1 VVFWGFLETLDFTT
15 LKPGPYSLTWHTVIS
30 VLAFLCRL
38 RFVAF
43 VNNGLD
49 PVGSGSLLWM
59 RDFSVET
66 CCYAAVGTN
75 CYLLAYAY
83 TSSLLSP
90 SRQAVCLQIQFHKYL
105 ISFYPSKCTLI
116 SQLQQE
122 EFCCPITACSR
133 CFLYSQYFLLP
144 SLWCLNGTFL
154 CTDTTWGGE
163 RIACAYQ
170 AEQYFCL
177 PHFLTRQVEIGALM
191 LPQKG
196 GWFWAVAYS
205 SLSQLPRGL
214 QSGPLLLLLLLRL
227 NKHRVVFV
235 IV

>member
-1 VVFWGFLETLDFTT
+1 MVFWGFLETLDFTT

-83 TSSLLSP
+83 TSSSLLP

-133 CFLYSQYFLLP
+133 CFLYSQYFSPAIVVMFDWHLSLHWYNMGRGENCLCLP
-144 SLWCLNGTFL
+144 S
-154 CTDTTWGGE
+154 
-163 RIACAYQ
+163 
-170 AEQYFCL
+170 
-177 PHFLTRQVEIGALM
+177 
-191 LPQKG
+191 
-196 GWFWAVAYS
+196 WAV
-205 SLSQLPRGL
+205 
-214 QSGPLLLLLLLRL
+214 LLLAPLSYPSSWDRSPYAASERRMVLSCSLQFLVTAATGVAGWAPL
-227 NKHRVVFV
+227 AVTFAQTQ
-235 IV
+235 

>member
-1 VVFWGFLETLDFTT
+1 MPIQAPRCCRLGRQSVFKFSFTNNWFLFILQSVRWSLSSSKKSSAVQLQHARVVFCI
-15 LKPGPYSLTWHTVIS
+15 HNI
-30 VLAFLCRL
+30 
-38 RFVAF
+38 
-43 VNNGLD
+43 
-49 PVGSGSLLWM
+49 
-59 RDFSVET
+59 
-66 CCYAAVGTN
+66 
-75 CYLLAYAY
+75 
-83 TSSLLSP
+83 
-90 SRQAVCLQIQFHKYL
+90 
-105 ISFYPSKCTLI
+105 
-116 SQLQQE
+116 
-122 EFCCPITACSR
+122 
-133 CFLYSQYFLLP
+133 FLLP
-144 SLWCLNGTFL
+144 SLWCLIGTFL

-214 QSGPLLLLLLLRL
+214 QAGPLLLLLLLRL

-235 IV
+235 IA